1 MGMQEV
7 ERKMEFFLEVQV
19 NEDEQKRTGSKE
31 EVVEENSFKEV
42 QN

>member
-7 ERKMEFFLEVQV
+7 ERKMEFYLEVQV

-31 EVVEENSFKEV
+31 EVLEENSFKEV

>member
-1 MGMQEV
+1 MQEV